1 MGFLEYAPA
10 PESRAILS
18 LRDSYGLFIDGEFVD
33 GRGTPFQTISPAS
46 EEKIA
51 TIANANEADVADAVA
66 AARRA
71 YDRTWSRMS
80 GRDRGKYLF
89 RIARLVQERS
99 RELAVAES
107 LDNGKP
113 IKESR
118 DVDVPLVAAW
128 FFYYAGWA
136 DKLDHAG
143 LGADP
148 RSLGVAAQVIPWNF
162 PLLMLAWKIAPA
174 LAAGNTVVLKPAE
187 TTPLSALIFAEIL
200 QQAELPAGVVNIIT
214 GAGDTGAALVSHE
227 GVDKVAFTGSTAV
240 GRAIAKQVAGT
251 DKKVTL
257 ELGGKAANIVF
268 DDAPIDQAI
277 EGIVNGIFF
286 NQGHVCCAGSRL
298 LVQENVHD
306 EVVERLKLRLSTLR
320 LGDPLDKN
328 TDIGA
333 INSKEQ
339 LERIRELSDVG
350 EAEGAERW
358 SAPCVIP
365 ENGFWYAPTIF
376 TNVQTS
382 SRIARE
388 EIFGPVLSVLTF
400 RTPAEAIAKANN
412 TPYGLS
418 AGIWTDKG
426 SRILAVA
433 DQLRAGVVWANTFNR
448 FDPSSPFGGYKES
461 GYGREGG
468 RHGLAAYLAPSA
480 VSAAARGAAK
490 ASLSGPATAKPIET
504 ADAAPKRTSRTRR
517 QRSADSA
524 TKGSKR

>member
-1 MGFLEYAPA
+1 MSFLEYASA
-10 PESRAILS
+10 PESRAILN
-18 LRDSYGLFIDGEFVD
+18 LRDEYGLFVDGEFRA
-33 GRGTPFQTISPAS
+33 GAGGTFETISPAD
-46 EEKIA
+46 ETRIA
-51 TIANANEADVADAVA
+51 TIAAADERDVDTAVD

-71 YDRTWSRMS
+71 YETTWSRMS

-89 RIARLVQERS
+89 RIARLVQERA

-136 DKLDHAG
+136 DKLDYAG
-143 LGADP
+143 AGAAP
-148 RSLGVAAQVIPWNF
+148 RALGVAAQVIPWNF
-162 PLLMLAWKIAPA
+162 PLMMLAWKIAPA

-187 TTPLSALIFAEIL
+187 TTPLSALLFAEIL
-200 QQAELPAGVVNIIT
+200 QQADLPAGVVNIVT
-214 GAGDTGAALVSHE
+214 GAGATGAALVRHA
-227 GVDKVAFTGSTAV
+227 GVDKVAFTGSTGV
-240 GRAIAKQVAGT
+240 GRDIARAVAGT
-251 DKKVTL
+251 PKRLTL

-298 LVQENVHD
+298 LVQESVHD
-306 EVVERLKLRLSTLR
+306 EVVERLKSRLSTLR

-333 INSKEQ
+333 INSRAQ
-339 LERIRELSDVG
+339 LDRIRELSRIG
-350 EAEGAERW
+350 EEEGATRW
-358 SAPCVIP
+358 SAECEIP
-365 ENGFWYAPTIF
+365 AQGFWFAPTIF
-376 TNVQTS
+376 TDVQAS
-382 SRIARE
+382 HRIARE

-400 RTPAEAIAKANN
+400 RTPDEAIAKANN

-418 AGIWTDKG
+418 AGIWSEKG

-433 DQLRAGVVWANTFNR
+433 DKLRAGVVWANTFNR

-461 GYGREGG
+461 GFGREGG
-468 RHGLAAYLAPSA
+468 RHGLLAYLKA
-480 VSAAARGAAK
+480 GA
-490 ASLSGPATAKPIET
+490 
-504 ADAAPKRTSRTRR
+504 
-517 QRSADSA
+517 QQ
-524 TKGSKR
+524 

>member
-1 MGFLEYAPA
+1 MKG
-10 PESRAILS
+10 S
-18 LRDSYGLFIDGEFVD
+18 
-33 GRGTPFQTISPAS
+33 
-46 EEKIA
+46 
-51 TIANANEADVADAVA
+51 
-66 AARRA
+66 
-71 YDRTWSRMS
+71 
-80 GRDRGKYLF
+80 DRGKYLF

-118 DVDVPLVAAW
+118 DVDIPLVAAW

-136 DKLDHAG
+136 DKLDYAG
-143 LGADP
+143 LGPAP
-148 RSLGVAAQVIPWNF
+148 RALGVAGQVIPWNF

-187 TTPLSALIFAEIL
+187 TTPLTALLFAEIL
-200 QQAELPAGVVNIIT
+200 QQAELPAGVVNIVT
-214 GAGDTGAALVSHE
+214 GAGQTGRLVVAHPD
-227 GVDKVAFTGSTAV
+227 VNKVAFTGSTAV
-240 GRAIAKQVAGT
+240 GREIARTVAGT
-251 DKKVTL
+251 QKKVTL

-277 EGIVNGIFF
+277 EGVVNGIFF

-298 LVQENVHD
+298 LVQENIHD
-306 EVVERLKLRLSTLR
+306 EVVDRLKSRLATLR
-320 LGDPLDKN
+320 VGDPLDKN

-333 INSKEQ
+333 INSAEQ
-339 LERIRELSDVG
+339 LERIRELAGIG
-350 EAEGAERW
+350 EQEGAERW
-358 SAPCVIP
+358 SP
-365 ENGFWYAPTIF
+365 ECQLPERGFWFAPTIF
-376 TNVQTS
+376 TNVETS
-382 SRIARE
+382 HRIARD

-418 AGIWTDKG
+418 AGIWSDKG

-433 DQLRAGVVWANTFNR
+433 DKLRAGVVWANTFNR

-468 RHGLAAYLAPSA
+468 RHGLAAYLAPS
-480 VSAAARGAAK
+480 
-490 ASLSGPATAKPIET
+490 
-504 ADAAPKRTSRTRR
+504 
-517 QRSADSA
+517 
-524 TKGSKR
+524 TKGSAR